1 MNVSLLALLALTAT
15 SATDP
20 RDGRELLA
28 QMRRTRS
35 YSSLTFVQT
44 TKLTGRADQ
53 TWYES
58 IQSPGKLRI
67 DIAPLDSQRVAIF
80 RNDSIYSQ
88 RGGRTVRSGP
98 YVHSLMILLTDVYT
112 TPAESSASRLST
124 LGYDLGKIRADT
136 WDGRRVWVVGAVAGD
151 TTSNQFWIDAER
163 MYMVRMIERQQGPN
177 GTSATLDSRVTNHQR
192 FGNFWVETEMV
203 FLENGEERQRE
214 VYNNITVNPTLDQA
228 IFDPSRY
235 SRPAWIPSAPQP

>member
-1 MNVSLLALLALTAT
+1 MEASVILSAAALLLAL

-28 QMRRTRS
+28 QMRRTQS
-35 YSSLTFVQT
+35 YRTLTFVQT
-44 TKLTGRADQ
+44 TSFKDRADQ
-53 TWYES
+53 TWFES

-112 TPAESSASRLST
+112 TPAESSAARLST

-163 MYMVRMIERQQGPN
+163 LYMVRMIEHQQGPN
-177 GTSATLDSRVTNHQR
+177 GSATLDSRVTNHQR
-192 FGNFWVETEMV
+192 FGNVWVETEMV
-203 FLENGEERQRE
+203 FLENGQERQRE
-214 VYNNITVNPTLDQA
+214 VYNNIQLNPSLDPA
-228 IFDPSRY
+228 IFDPARY
-235 SRPAWIPSAPQP
+235 SRPSWIPSATP